1 MDDDKGGQVSYPKPR
16 RNCPYCGSF
25 NLKVKPWRSRGTWFV
40 ACECTATGPSMA
52 RTPEEAVELFD
63 RRAPGMEV
71 MSLKE
76 FYDLTQPP
84 KEA

>member
-1 MDDDKGGQVSYPKPR
+1 
-16 RNCPYCGSF
+16 
-25 NLKVKPWRSRGTWFV
+25 
-40 ACECTATGPSMA
+40 MA